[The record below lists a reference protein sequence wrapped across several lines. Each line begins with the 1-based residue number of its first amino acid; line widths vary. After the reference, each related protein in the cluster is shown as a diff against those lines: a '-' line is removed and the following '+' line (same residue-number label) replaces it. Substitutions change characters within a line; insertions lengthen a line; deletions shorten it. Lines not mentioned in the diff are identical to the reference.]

1 MIGVFT
7 IIIVFLVAI
16 DQITKYLA
24 RIYLKPLGTIPC
36 IPDIFHLTFV
46 ENRGAAFGIL
56 QNKTWF
62 FIIITIFI
70 LMGMIYYYNMLPST
84 PKYKWIR
91 ISFILIIA
99 GAIGNLIDRIKQ
111 GYVID
116 FFDFRLIQFP
126 VFNVADCYVVVGTF
140 LLAYL
145 LLFVIEEIPMEKE

>member
-1 MIGVFT
+1 MIGAFT
-7 IIIVFLVAI
+7 VIVVLLVLI

-24 RIYLKPLGTIPC
+24 LLYLKPKGTIPY
-36 IPDIFHLTFV
+36 IQEVFHLTFV

-62 FIIITIFI
+62 FIITTFFI
-70 LMGMIYYYNMLPST
+70 LIGMIYYYFTMPRT
-84 PKYKWIR
+84 QDYKWIR
-91 ISFILIIA
+91 VSFILIIA
-99 GAIGNLIDRIKQ
+99 GAIGNFIDRIKQ

-116 FFDFRLIQFP
+116 FFDFRLIDFP

-145 LLFVIEEIPMEKE
+145 LLFVIKDFPIEKD

>member
-1 MIGVFT
+1 MIGVFVIT
-7 IIIVFLVAI
+7 IILLVII
-16 DQITKYLA
+16 DQLTKYLA
-24 RIYLKPLGTIPC
+24 IIYLKPIGTIPC
-36 IPDIFHLTFV
+36 IQEIFHFTFV

-62 FIIITIFI
+62 FIITTLFI
-70 LMGMIYYYNMLPST
+70 LLGMIYYYFTLPST
-84 PKYKWIR
+84 QEYRWIR
-91 ISFILIIA
+91 ISLILIIA

-126 VFNVADCYVVVGTF
+126 VFNVADCYVVIGTF

-145 LLFVIEEIPMEKE
+145 LLFVIKELPVEKE